1 MFVRLELPQTNKD
14 NKMKSIYLDIDSIIM
29 FEYWD
34 NHTELYVKY
43 PHGNKIL
50 EFDVNVQVILKQ
62 LEKYVNIGA
71 TWICLP
77 VPDKEYEKE
86 KEEFMKGEANLFSL
100 KSIMKRINEVER
112 FNRLKP
118 KKKFIIVDPMHVPL
132 ITESV
137 DGCAIYV
144 KNCRGTIDIDMNYN
158 DLCKIVDEGKMRRTE
173 NENKKRLC

>member
-1 MFVRLELPQTNKD
+1 MFVRLELPQSKKD

-43 PHGNKIL
+43 PYGNKTL
-50 EFDVNVQVILKQ
+50 EIDVNVQVLLNQ

-77 VPDKEYEKE
+77 VPDKEYEEE
-86 KEEFMKGEANLFSL
+86 KKEFMKGEANLFSL
-100 KSIMKRINEVER
+100 RSIMKRINEVER
-112 FNRLKP
+112 FNRLHP
-118 KKKFIIVDPMHVPL
+118 KKKFIIVDPMHVSL
-132 ITESV
+132 ITESD

-144 KNCRGTIDIDMNYN
+144 KNCSGTIDISMNCN